1 MIRQKV
7 ILGVKVALGWLMY
20 PTCLYIQLS
29 KTKKSLGFTYR
40 IFVLGSWRF
49 LRGFGHLGGRK
60 NYPSSCLLSLQPVQP
75 AYPGYSTP
83 HGGVEAVLCR
93 HRYSTSYLLV
103 HLSSGFFFSG
113 FEREKEDCFFV
124 CTARRNVVQEVN
136 EVCPE
141 VQFAKAKP
149 PDLVGK
155 SSFSSAR

>member
-103 HLSSGFFFSG
+103 HLSSGFFFSQVLR
-113 FEREKEDCFFV
+113 ERKK
-124 CTARRNVVQEVN
+124 TASLRAQRVGMLSRR
-136 EVCPE
+136 
-141 VQFAKAKP
+141 
-149 PDLVGK
+149 
-155 SSFSSAR
+155 